1 MDCLRDKRAY
11 TSYRT
16 MISVDQVEHYKK
28 VITQNCVDTYEYC
41 EAKMALERAIPEWL
55 RTKAWSIAKEI
66 KFMEQILTA
75 MGNEW
80 HEALDEVRRS
90 LDMLG

>member
-1 MDCLRDKRAY
+1 MDSLNNKRAC
-11 TSYRT
+11 TSCRIT
-16 MISVDQVEHYKK
+16 VSVKQVEHYKK
-28 VITQNCVDTYEYC
+28 VIAQNDVDAYDYC
-41 EAKMALERAIPEWL
+41 EAKIALERAIPEWL

-75 MGNEW
+75 MGNEG
-80 HEALDEVRRS
+80 HEALDEVRTS

>member
-1 MDCLRDKRAY
+1 MDSLNNKRAC
-11 TSYRT
+11 TSYRIT
-16 MISVDQVEHYKK
+16 ISVDQVEHYKK

>member
-1 MDCLRDKRAY
+1 MDSLKDKRAC
-11 TSYRT
+11 TSCRI
-16 MISVDQVEHYKK
+16 MVSVDQVKRYKK
-28 VITQNCVDTYEYC
+28 VITQNDVDTYEYC
-41 EAKMALERAIPEWL
+41 EAKIALERAIPEWL

>member
-1 MDCLRDKRAY
+1 MDSLKDKRAC
-11 TSYRT
+11 TSCRI
-16 MISVDQVEHYKK
+16 MVSVDQVKRYKK
-28 VITQNCVDTYEYC
+28 TITQNDVDTYEYC
-41 EAKMALERAIPEWL
+41 EAKIALERAIPEWL

-75 MGNEW
+75 MGNEG
-80 HEALDEVRRS
+80 HEALDEVRTS

>member
-1 MDCLRDKRAY
+1 MDSLKDKRVY

-16 MISVDQVEHYKK
+16 MISVKQVEHYKK
-28 VITQNCVDTYEYC
+28 VIAQNDVDTYEYC
-41 EAKMALERAIPEWL
+41 EAKIALERAIPEWL
-55 RTKAWSIAKEI
+55 RSKAWSIAKEI

>member
-1 MDCLRDKRAY
+1 MDSLKDKRAY

-16 MISVDQVEHYKK
+16 MISVKQVEHYKK
-28 VITQNCVDTYEYC
+28 VIAQNDVDTYEYC
-41 EAKMALERAIPEWL
+41 EAKIALERAIPEWL
-55 RTKAWSIAKEI
+55 RSKAWSTAKEI

>member
-1 MDCLRDKRAY
+1 MDSLNNKRAC
-11 TSYRT
+11 TSYRIA
-16 MISVDQVEHYKK
+16 ISVDQVKRYKK
-28 VITQNCVDTYEYC
+28 VIAQNDVDTGEYC
-41 EAKMALERAIPEWL
+41 EAKIALERAIPEWL
-55 RTKAWSIAKEI
+55 RAKAWSIAKEI

>member
-1 MDCLRDKRAY
+1 MDSLKDKRAC
-11 TSYRT
+11 TSCRI
-16 MISVDQVEHYKK
+16 MISVKQVEHYKK
-28 VITQNCVDTYEYC
+28 VIAQNVVDTYEYC
-41 EAKMALERAIPEWL
+41 EAKIALERAIPEWL

>member
-1 MDCLRDKRAY
+1 MDSLNNKRAC
-11 TSYRT
+11 TSYRI
-16 MISVDQVEHYKK
+16 MISVDQVKRYKK
-28 VITQNCVDTYEYC
+28 VIAQNDVDAYEYC
-41 EAKMALERAIPEWL
+41 EAKIALERAIPEWL

-75 MGNEW
+75 TGHEG
-80 HEALDEVRRS
+80 HEALDEVRIS

>member
-1 MDCLRDKRAY
+1 MDSLNNKRVC
-11 TSYRT
+11 TSYRI
-16 MISVDQVEHYKK
+16 MISVDQVKRYKK
-28 VITQNCVDTYEYC
+28 VIAQNDVDAYEYC
-41 EAKMALERAIPEWL
+41 EAKIALERAIPEWL

-75 MGNEW
+75 TGHEW